1 LLILIYLNLSGRI
14 NINNYYFL
22 LKWQTFSMRH
32 STSLHKY
39 ALLVIDMQE
48 EFRQCA
54 VKIVNQLNRTIEICR
69 QNNVPV
75 IFTQHGHRQPSVDA
89 GQLVEQWGSVIEYG
103 SKEWQMMPEVN
114 LLPGDYIISEK
125 RRYDAFYGTVLGEM
139 LRKLDVNTL
148 VISGVMTNLCCET
161 TTRSAF
167 VRDFRVFF
175 LSDGTATVSEE
186 MHKASLLNISYGFAT
201 VLTCDSEGVRQNL
214 SNNKIETNAKK
225 KRSFSG
231 NNNSMKMTDPLWNSS
246 RPAGSHP
253 VSPFLN
259 NPPNVAMPSAQL
271 KPPPAN
277 FLPPPL
283 STVNTAVPKSIFSLG
298 QGSVSSIP
306 VSSSG
311 LPSMNGLVL
320 PPNLSTFR
328 SDVSTFT
335 DVSLSPTVTAAPVTT
350 VAQSVS
356 NFSSST
362 IGQTCPPLL
371 PLPEDP
377 YFVKHYVPPP
387 SVQPSGSS
395 MSSVSGCGIGSSPI
409 SEGQHNFTGLQY
421 PISSPINYIVPDLGN
436 LNLNVASP
444 ARTTVVDL
452 LQEKHPIP
460 SECLEP
466 PVVTLPRPYD
476 IDLVSSDSSVLR
488 CTLTAVPESPTVL
501 KKCRLPLGL
510 ILHPFKDLKKL
521 VMVETSIIVRCR
533 SCRAYINP
541 YVRFVDRNW
550 NCNICGRANRLPD
563 EFYYNPQT
571 GKIGDPSL
579 RPEIQNSSIE
589 FIAPAHEYEN
599 RPPQPACYIFI
610 LDVSARA
617 VQSGYLVMFRDVL
630 LESLRLLPGDN
641 RTIIGFIAVDSFL
654 HFFQLRENLKPK
666 EFVVSDVDDIVMPS
680 KSFLLFY
687 LDDSMDAVESFL
699 NDLPERFA
707 DNTDPKC
714 ALGSAITAGFE
725 LIATIGGRLTVFQTV
740 LPDIGNGSL
749 TSREDPNLRAAKEVT
764 NMNAASDFYKNLA
777 LKCTERMIAVDLF
790 VLGDAYVDLATVCDV
805 VTYSSGSVYYYP
817 NFDACSNPVEM
828 ERFRSDF
835 GRYLRRKIGFEAVM
849 RIRLSYGLSVHSFFG
864 NFFVCSSN
872 MAKLSNVNPDSA
884 FGVLL
889 NLDDNIDQPVVCIQA
904 AVLYSTCHGQ
914 RRIRVHTIC
923 LPTSESILEIHNGA
937 DLPAII
943 ALISRMAVDRCLSQ
957 QGTIQMAREASIN
970 AVVDCLYAFRSASG
984 SREFGT
990 LLCSRNM
997 RLFPIFILALL
1008 KCKAFAHG
1016 YSIKLDHR
1024 ISAML
1029 QFKIMPI
1036 SNMILEL
1043 YPNLYALHAISES
1056 NPVAPLLPLSFEKID
1071 RHGLYLMDTGR
1082 YMYLYVG
1089 QGISDTL
1096 CKSIFRVN
1104 SYKEI
1109 NSVTVDLEDENGKN
1123 EQGMLICNFI
1133 RSITSDRL
1141 QKVPLRIIKEDSPS
1155 KELFLTR
1162 LIDDRSETSFS
1173 YVEFLNF
1180 LQKEIC
1186 GK

>member
-1 LLILIYLNLSGRI
+1 MGI
-14 NINNYYFL
+14 F
-22 LKWQTFSMRH
+22 
-32 STSLHKY
+32 
-39 ALLVIDMQE
+39 
-48 EFRQCA
+48 
-54 VKIVNQLNRTIEICR
+54 VNCVLQS
-69 QNNVPV
+69 
-75 IFTQHGHRQPSVDA
+75 F
-89 GQLVEQWGSVIEYG
+89 
-103 SKEWQMMPEVN
+103 
-114 LLPGDYIISEK
+114 PG
-125 RRYDAFYGTVLGEM
+125 
-139 LRKLDVNTL
+139 
-148 VISGVMTNLCCET
+148 
-161 TTRSAF
+161 
-167 VRDFRVFF
+167 
-175 LSDGTATVSEE
+175 
-186 MHKASLLNISYGFAT
+186 
-201 VLTCDSEGVRQNL
+201 
-214 SNNKIETNAKK
+214 
-225 KRSFSG
+225 
-231 NNNSMKMTDPLWNSS
+231 NNSMKMTDPVWNSS

-253 VSPFLN
+253 ANLFLN
-259 NPPNVAMPSAQL
+259 NPPNFAMPSAQL
-271 KPPPAN
+271 QPSPAN

-283 STVNTAVPKSIFSLG
+283 SSVNTAVPKSTTSLV
-298 QGSVSSIP
+298 QGSVPSFP
-306 VSSSG
+306 VPSG
-311 LPSMNGLVL
+311 LPSMNGLVQ

-328 SDVSTFT
+328 SEDLFT
-335 DVSLSPTVTAAPVTT
+335 DVALSPPVTAAPVTN
-350 VAQSVS
+350 VAQAVS

-362 IGQTCPPLL
+362 VGKTFLPLL
-371 PLPEDP
+371 PLPDDP
-377 YFVKHYVPPP
+377 HFVKQHVPPP
-387 SVQPSGSS
+387 TVHPSGRS
-395 MSSVSGCGIGSSPI
+395 MSSVSGHGIGSSPI
-409 SEGQHNFTGLQY
+409 SEVQHNFAGLQY
-421 PISSPINYIVPDLGN
+421 PISSPINAIIPDMGN
-436 LNLNVASP
+436 LNLNAVSP
-444 ARTTVVDL
+444 TRTAVVDL

-476 IDLVSSDSSVLR
+476 RDLESSDSSVLR
-488 CTLTAVPESPTVL
+488 CTLAAVPESPSVL

-510 ILHPFKDLKKL
+510 IVHPFKDLKKL

-571 GKIGDPSL
+571 GKVGDPSL

-617 VQSGYLVMFRDVL
+617 VQSGYLVIFRDVL

-687 LDDSMDAVESFL
+687 LDDSINAVESFL

-764 NMNAASDFYKNLA
+764 NMSAASDFYKNLA

-790 VLGDAYVDLATVCDV
+790 VLGDTYVDLATVCDV
-805 VTYSSGSVYYYP
+805 VTFSSGSVYYYP
-817 NFDACSNPVEM
+817 NFDACSNPMEM
-828 ERFRSDF
+828 ERFRSDL

-923 LPTSESILEIHNGA
+923 LPTSESILEIHNAA

-943 ALISRMAVDRCLSQ
+943 ALISRMAVDRCLYQ
-957 QGTIQMAREASIN
+957 QGTIQMAREASVN
-970 AVVDCLYAFRSASG
+970 AVVDCLYAFRSASA
-984 SREFGT
+984 SREYGT

-1043 YPNLYALHAISES
+1043 HPNLYALHAISET
-1056 NPVAPLLPLSFEKID
+1056 NPNAPLLPLSFEKID

-1089 QGISDTL
+1089 PGISDTL
-1096 CKSIFRVN
+1096 CKSMFGVN

-1109 NSVTVDLEDENGKN
+1109 NSMTVNLENDNAIN
-1123 EQGMLICNFI
+1123 EHGMLIYNFM
-1133 RSITSDRL
+1133 RSIISDRL
-1141 QKVPLRIIKEDSPS
+1141 QKVPVRIIKEDSPS
-1155 KELFLTR
+1155 KELFLTH
-1162 LIDDRSETSFS
+1162 LIEDRSETSFS

>member
-1 LLILIYLNLSGRI
+1 
-14 NINNYYFL
+14 
-22 LKWQTFSMRH
+22 
-32 STSLHKY
+32 
-39 ALLVIDMQE
+39 
-48 EFRQCA
+48 
-54 VKIVNQLNRTIEICR
+54 
-69 QNNVPV
+69 
-75 IFTQHGHRQPSVDA
+75 
-89 GQLVEQWGSVIEYG
+89 
-103 SKEWQMMPEVN
+103 
-114 LLPGDYIISEK
+114 
-125 RRYDAFYGTVLGEM
+125 M
-139 LRKLDVNTL
+139 LRKLNVNTL
-148 VISGVMTNLCCET
+148 AISGVMTNLCCET
-161 TTRSAF
+161 TTRNCLT
-167 VRDFRVFF
+167 FF
-175 LSDGTATVSEE
+175 VSE
-186 MHKASLLNISYGFAT
+186 SL
-201 VLTCDSEGVRQNL
+201 
-214 SNNKIETNAKK
+214 KK
-225 KRSFSG
+225 MSFPG
-231 NNNSMKMTDPLWNSS
+231 NNSMKMTDPVWNSS

-253 VSPFLN
+253 ANLFLN
-259 NPPNVAMPSAQL
+259 NPPNFAMPSAQL
-271 KPPPAN
+271 QPSPAN

-283 STVNTAVPKSIFSLG
+283 SSVNTAVPKSTTSLV
-298 QGSVSSIP
+298 QGSVPSFP
-306 VSSSG
+306 V
-311 LPSMNGLVL
+311 PSEDL
-320 PPNLSTFR
+320 
-328 SDVSTFT
+328 FT
-335 DVSLSPTVTAAPVTT
+335 DVALSPPVTAAPVTN
-350 VAQSVS
+350 VAQAVS

-362 IGQTCPPLL
+362 VGKTFLPLL
-371 PLPEDP
+371 PLPDDP
-377 YFVKHYVPPP
+377 HFVKQHVPPP
-387 SVQPSGSS
+387 TVHPSGRS
-395 MSSVSGCGIGSSPI
+395 
-409 SEGQHNFTGLQY
+409 LQY
-421 PISSPINYIVPDLGN
+421 PISSPINAIIPDMGN
-436 LNLNVASP
+436 LNLNAVSP
-444 ARTTVVDL
+444 TRTAVVDL

-476 IDLVSSDSSVLR
+476 RDLESSDSSVLR
-488 CTLTAVPESPTVL
+488 CTLAAVPESPSVL

-510 ILHPFKDLKKL
+510 IVHPFKDLKKL

-571 GKIGDPSL
+571 GKVGDPSL

-617 VQSGYLVMFRDVL
+617 VQSGYLVIFRDVL

-687 LDDSMDAVESFL
+687 LDDSINAVESFL

-764 NMNAASDFYKNLA
+764 NMSAASDFYKNLA

-790 VLGDAYVDLATVCDV
+790 VLGDTYVDLATVCDV
-805 VTYSSGSVYYYP
+805 VTFSSGSVYYYP
-817 NFDACSNPVEM
+817 NFDACSNPMEM
-828 ERFRSDF
+828 ERFRSDL

-923 LPTSESILEIHNGA
+923 LPTSESILEIHNAA

-943 ALISRMAVDRCLSQ
+943 ALISRMAVDRCLYQ
-957 QGTIQMAREASIN
+957 QGTIQMAREASVN
-970 AVVDCLYAFRSASG
+970 AVVDCLYAFRSASA
-984 SREFGT
+984 SREYGT

-1043 YPNLYALHAISES
+1043 HPNLYALHAISET
-1056 NPVAPLLPLSFEKID
+1056 NPNAPLLPLSFEKID
-1071 RHGLYLMDTGR
+1071 RHGLHLGHALQEHVWCQLVQRDNSMT
-1082 YMYLYVG
+1082 
-1089 QGISDTL
+1089 
-1096 CKSIFRVN
+1096 VN
-1104 SYKEI
+1104 LENDNAI
-1109 NSVTVDLEDENGKN
+1109 NEH
-1123 EQGMLICNFI
+1123 GMLIYNFM
-1133 RSITSDRL
+1133 RSIISDRL
-1141 QKVPLRIIKEDSPS
+1141 QKVPVRIIKEDSPS
-1155 KELFLTR
+1155 KELFLTH
-1162 LIDDRSETSFS
+1162 LIEDRSETSFS

>member
-1 LLILIYLNLSGRI
+1 
-14 NINNYYFL
+14 
-22 LKWQTFSMRH
+22 MRR
-32 STSLHKY
+32 STSLYKY

-54 VKIVNQLNRTIEICR
+54 VKIVNQLNKTIQICR

-75 IFTQHGHRQPSVDA
+75 IFTQHGHRQPSIDA

-103 SKEWQMMPEVN
+103 SKEWQMMPEVD
-114 LLPGDYIISEK
+114 LLPTDYIISEK

-148 VISGVMTNLCCET
+148 AISGVMTNLCCET

-186 MHKASLLNISYGFAT
+186 MHNASLLNISYGFAT
-201 VLTCDSEGVRQNL
+201 VLTSLPG
-214 SNNKIETNAKK
+214 
-225 KRSFSG
+225 
-231 NNNSMKMTDPLWNSS
+231 NNSMKMTDPVWNSS
-246 RPAGSHP
+246 RSAGSHP
-253 VSPFLN
+253 VNLFSN
-259 NPPNVAMPSAQL
+259 NPPNFAMPSAQL
-271 KPPPAN
+271 QPPPAN

-283 STVNTAVPKSIFSLG
+283 SIVNTAVPKSTTSLV
-298 QGSVSSIP
+298 QGSVPSFP
-306 VSSSG
+306 VPSG
-311 LPSMNGLVL
+311 LPSMNGLVQ

-328 SDVSTFT
+328 SEDLFT
-335 DVSLSPTVTAAPVTT
+335 DVALSHPVTAAPVTN
-350 VAQSVS
+350 VAQAVS

-362 IGQTCPPLL
+362 VGKTFPPLL
-371 PLPEDP
+371 PLPDDP
-377 YFVKHYVPPP
+377 HFVKQHVPPP
-387 SVQPSGSS
+387 TVHLSGRS
-395 MSSVSGCGIGSSPI
+395 MSSISGHGIGSSPI
-409 SEGQHNFTGLQY
+409 SEVQHNFTGLQY
-421 PISSPINYIVPDLGN
+421 PISSPINSIIPDMGN
-436 LNLNVASP
+436 LNLNALSP
-444 ARTTVVDL
+444 TRTAVVDL

-466 PVVTLPRPYD
+466 PVVILPRPYD
-476 IDLVSSDSSVLR
+476 RDLESSDSSVLR
-488 CTLTAVPESPTVL
+488 CTLAAVPESPSVL

-510 ILHPFKDLKKL
+510 IVHPFKDLKKL

-571 GKIGDPSL
+571 GKVGDPSL

-617 VQSGYLVMFRDVL
+617 VQSGYLVIFRDVL

-687 LDDSMDAVESFL
+687 LDDSINAVESFL

-714 ALGSAITAGFE
+714 ALGSAIIAGFE

-764 NMNAASDFYKNLA
+764 NMSAASDFYKNLA

-790 VLGDAYVDLATVCDV
+790 VLGDSYVDLSTVCDV

-817 NFDACSNPVEM
+817 NFDACSNPMEM
-828 ERFRSDF
+828 ERFRSDL

-923 LPTSESILEIHNGA
+923 LPTSESILEIHNAA

-943 ALISRMAVDRCLSQ
+943 ALISRMAVDRCLYQ
-957 QGTIQMAREASIN
+957 QGTIQMAREASVN
-970 AVVDCLYAFRSASG
+970 AVIDCLYAFRSASA
-984 SREFGT
+984 SREYGT

-1008 KCKAFAHG
+1008 KSKAFAHG

-1043 YPNLYALHAISES
+1043 HPNLYALHAISET
-1056 NPVAPLLPLSFEKID
+1056 NPNAPLLPLSFEKID

-1082 YMYLYVG
+1082 YIYLYVG
-1089 QGISDTL
+1089 PGISDTL
-1096 CKSIFRVN
+1096 CKSMFGVN

-1109 NSVTVDLEDENGKN
+1109 NSMTVNLEDDNATN
-1123 EQGMLICNFI
+1123 EHGMLIYNFM
-1133 RSITSDRL
+1133 RSIIGDRL
-1141 QKVPLRIIKEDSPS
+1141 QKVPVRIIKEDSPS
-1155 KELFLTR
+1155 KELFLTH
-1162 LIDDRSETSFS
+1162 LIEDRSETSFS

>member
-22 LKWQTFSMRH
+22 LKRQTFSMRH

-114 LLPGDYIISEK
+114 LLPSDYIISEK

-201 VLTCDSEGVRQNL
+201 VLT
-214 SNNKIETNAKK
+214 
-225 KRSFSG
+225 SFSG

-444 ARTTVVDL
+444 ARTAVVDL

-550 NCNICGRANRLPD
+550 NCNICGRANLPD

-641 RTIIGFIAVDSFL
+641 RTIIGFIA
-654 HFFQLRENLKPK
+654 LRENLKPK

-790 VLGDAYVDLATVCDV
+790 VLGDAYVDLATVCKCNFIKMLFLFFLNSIAYVICFQGDV

-849 RIRLSYGLSVHSFFG
+849 RIRLSYG
-864 NFFVCSSN
+864 
-872 MAKLSNVNPDSA
+872 
-884 FGVLL
+884 
-889 NLDDNIDQPVVCIQA
+889 
-904 AVLYSTCHGQ
+904 
-914 RRIRVHTIC
+914 
-923 LPTSESILEIHNGA
+923 
-937 DLPAII
+937 
-943 ALISRMAVDRCLSQ
+943 
-957 QGTIQMAREASIN
+957 
-970 AVVDCLYAFRSASG
+970 
-984 SREFGT
+984 
-990 LLCSRNM
+990 
-997 RLFPIFILALL
+997 
-1008 KCKAFAHG
+1008 
-1016 YSIKLDHR
+1016 
-1024 ISAML
+1024 
-1029 QFKIMPI
+1029 
-1036 SNMILEL
+1036 MI
-1043 YPNLYALHAISES
+1043 
-1056 NPVAPLLPLSFEKID
+1056 
-1071 RHGLYLMDTGR
+1071 
-1082 YMYLYVG
+1082 
-1089 QGISDTL
+1089 
-1096 CKSIFRVN
+1096 
-1104 SYKEI
+1104 
-1109 NSVTVDLEDENGKN
+1109 
-1123 EQGMLICNFI
+1123 
-1133 RSITSDRL
+1133 
-1141 QKVPLRIIKEDSPS
+1141 
-1155 KELFLTR
+1155 
-1162 LIDDRSETSFS
+1162 
-1173 YVEFLNF
+1173 
-1180 LQKEIC
+1180 
-1186 GK
+1186 

>member
-1 LLILIYLNLSGRI
+1 MHIQQR
-14 NINNYYFL
+14 
-22 LKWQTFSMRH
+22 QTFSMRH

-54 VKIVNQLNRTIEICR
+54 VKIVNQLNKTIQICR

-75 IFTQHGHRQPSVDA
+75 IFTQHGHRQPSIDA

-114 LLPGDYIISEK
+114 LLPTDYIISEK
-125 RRYDAFYGTVLGEM
+125 RRYDAFYGTILGEM

-186 MHKASLLNISYGFAT
+186 MHKASLLNISYAPTAKRLG
-201 VLTCDSEGVRQNL
+201 
-214 SNNKIETNAKK
+214 KIYQIIKSKQMQK
-225 KRSFSG
+225 KRNCERFSDDLSVDQRFNFFLTSADCLTFVSDSLQKMSFSG
-231 NNNSMKMTDPLWNSS
+231 NNSMKMTDPLWNSS

-253 VSPFLN
+253 VNPFLN
-259 NPPNVAMPSAQL
+259 NPPNFAMPSAQL
-271 KPPPAN
+271 KLPPAN

-283 STVNTAVPKSIFSLG
+283 PTVNTAVPKSTPSLG
-298 QGSVSSIP
+298 QGSVPSFP
-306 VSSSG
+306 VSSG
-311 LPSMNGLVL
+311 LPSMNGLVQ

-328 SDVSTFT
+328 SEDLFT
-335 DVSLSPTVTAAPVTT
+335 DVALSPTVTAAPVTN
-350 VAQSVS
+350 VAQAVS

-377 YFVKHYVPPP
+377 YFVKQYVPPP
-387 SVQPSGSS
+387 SVQPSGRS
-395 MSSVSGCGIGSSPI
+395 MSSVSGHGIGSSPI
-409 SEGQHNFTGLQY
+409 SEVQHNFTGLQY
-421 PISSPINYIVPDLGN
+421 PISSPINYIVPDMGN
-436 LNLNVASP
+436 LNLNAASP
-444 ARTTVVDL
+444 TRTTVVDL

-488 CTLTAVPESPTVL
+488 CTLTTVPESPTVM

-550 NCNICGRANRLPD
+550 NCNICGRANLPD

-687 LDDSMDAVESFL
+687 LDDSM
-699 NDLPERFA
+699 N
-707 DNTDPKC
+707 
-714 ALGSAITAGFE
+714 
-725 LIATIGGRLTVFQTV
+725 ATIGGRLTVFQTV

-764 NMNAASDFYKNLA
+764 NMSAASDFYKNLA

-805 VTYSSGSVYYYP
+805 VSYSSGSVYYYP
-817 NFDACSNPVEM
+817 NFDSCSNTVEM

-904 AVLYSTCHGQ
+904 AILYSTCHGQ

-943 ALISRMAVDRCLSQ
+943 ALISRMAVDRCLNQ

-1056 NPVAPLLPLSFEKID
+1056 NPAAPLLPLSFEKID

-1096 CKSIFRVN
+1096 CKSMFGVS

-1109 NSVTVDLEDENGKN
+1109 NSMTVDLEDENGKN
-1123 EQGMLICNFI
+1123 EQGMLICNFM

-1141 QKVPLRIIKEDSPS
+1141 QKVPVRIIKEDSPS

>member
-1 LLILIYLNLSGRI
+1 
-14 NINNYYFL
+14 
-22 LKWQTFSMRH
+22 
-32 STSLHKY
+32 
-39 ALLVIDMQE
+39 
-48 EFRQCA
+48 
-54 VKIVNQLNRTIEICR
+54 
-69 QNNVPV
+69 
-75 IFTQHGHRQPSVDA
+75 
-89 GQLVEQWGSVIEYG
+89 
-103 SKEWQMMPEVN
+103 
-114 LLPGDYIISEK
+114 
-125 RRYDAFYGTVLGEM
+125 
-139 LRKLDVNTL
+139 
-148 VISGVMTNLCCET
+148 
-161 TTRSAF
+161 
-167 VRDFRVFF
+167 
-175 LSDGTATVSEE
+175 
-186 MHKASLLNISYGFAT
+186 
-201 VLTCDSEGVRQNL
+201 
-214 SNNKIETNAKK
+214 
-225 KRSFSG
+225 
-231 NNNSMKMTDPLWNSS
+231 MKMTDPLWNSS

-253 VSPFLN
+253 VNPFLN
-259 NPPNVAMPSAQL
+259 NPPNFAMPSAQL

-283 STVNTAVPKSIFSLG
+283 PTVNTAVPKSTPSLG
-298 QGSVSSIP
+298 QASVPSFP
-306 VSSSG
+306 VSSG
-311 LPSMNGLVL
+311 LPSMNGLVQ

-328 SDVSTFT
+328 SEDLFT
-335 DVSLSPTVTAAPVTT
+335 DVALSPTVTAAPVTN
-350 VAQSVS
+350 VAQAVS

-377 YFVKHYVPPP
+377 YFVKQYVPPP
-387 SVQPSGSS
+387 SVQPSGRG
-395 MSSVSGCGIGSSPI
+395 MSSVSGHGIGNSPI
-409 SEGQHNFTGLQY
+409 SEVQHNFTGLQY
-421 PISSPINYIVPDLGN
+421 PISSPINYIVPDMGN
-436 LNLNVASP
+436 LNLNAVSP
-444 ARTTVVDL
+444 TRTTVVDL

-488 CTLTAVPESPTVL
+488 CTLTTVPESPAVM

-550 NCNICGRANRLPD
+550 NCNICGRANLPD

-666 EFVVSDVDDIVMPS
+666 EFVVSDVNDIVMPS

-687 LDDSMDAVESFL
+687 LDDSMNAVESFL

-764 NMNAASDFYKNLA
+764 NMSAASDFYKNLA

-790 VLGDAYVDLATVCDV
+790 VLGDV
-805 VTYSSGSVYYYP
+805 VSYSSGSVYYYP
-817 NFDACSNPVEM
+817 NFDSCSNPVEM
-828 ERFRSDF
+828 ERFQSDF

-904 AVLYSTCHGQ
+904 AILYSTCHGQ

-943 ALISRMAVDRCLSQ
+943 ALISRMAVDRCLNQ

-1056 NPVAPLLPLSFEKID
+1056 NPAAPLLPLSFEKID

-1096 CKSIFRVN
+1096 CKSMFGVS

-1109 NSVTVDLEDENGKN
+1109 NSMTVDLEDENGKN
-1123 EQGMLICNFI
+1123 EQGMLIRNFM

-1141 QKVPLRIIKEDSPS
+1141 QKVPVRIIKEDSPS

-1180 LQKEIC
+1180 LQKEISSNSSPRELQQQEQQLFAAY
-1186 GK
+1186 KLSAHSNR